1 MLRFVFLTFCLLFA
15 KMSFG
20 SEVAPKMRQPH
31 WSSKVVDTYP
41 NSSPKKVVFYD
52 REPSQVVKQILLYPN
67 GQVKTETDLS
77 VIEDKEELKAVPH
90 GVCLF
95 FTAEGKLEKQM
106 IYDRGVLHGTMKL
119 FYPDGTLQ
127 GTCGF
132 NQGQRDGLMVSY
144 HPNAEKAEEVIYEN
158 GKIIGEVTRYHEKRK
173 RAAVIPYEEGVPHGC
188 AMEWYPTGRKKTTL

>member
-15 KMSFG
+15 KMSFC

-31 WSSKVVDTYP
+31 WSSKIVETYP

-77 VIEDKEELKAVPH
+77 VIEDKEELKTVPH
-90 GVCLF
+90 GVCVF
-95 FTAEGKLEKQM
+95 FTDEGKLEKQM

-119 FYPDGTLQ
+119 FFFFFTLQ
-127 GTCGF
+127 GTCRF
-132 NQGQRDGLMVSY
+132 KQ
-144 HPNAEKAEEVIYEN
+144 
-158 GKIIGEVTRYHEKRK
+158 
-173 RAAVIPYEEGVPHGC
+173 
-188 AMEWYPTGRKKTTL
+188 